1 LRISMPPFPGSVSWV
16 RYEALN
22 RAPSSLLERLVRG

>member
-1 LRISMPPFPGSVSWV
+1 VSWV